1 MATASMAS
9 DFADATLAPLP
20 ALLPTLAPAWQRL
33 GQPGSWWSGAERLA
47 LAHEARAAR
56 DCALCAQRKQALSP
70 YSIDEHHVATREL
83 PAAAVD
89 AVHRIT
95 SDPGRLTVRF
105 YREAVAAGLLPEQV
119 VELTGVVALVTLGDT
134 LARACGAT
142 PLPLPRAVAGKPS
155 RVRLAG
161 ARVDDAWVPMVHPD
175 AAEGQLALMYQGSKS
190 LTGIVFNVMRAL
202 SAVPEESFGFFSPFL
217 VSYQM
222 VGELPDERLSHPQQ
236 ELLASTTSALNECFY

>member
-83 PAAAVD
+83 P
-89 AVHRIT
+89 
-95 SDPGRLTVRF
+95 
-105 YREAVAAGLLPEQV
+105 
-119 VELTGVVALVTLGDT
+119 
-134 LARACGAT
+134 
-142 PLPLPRAVAGKPS
+142 
-155 RVRLAG
+155 
-161 ARVDDAWVPMVHPD
+161 
-175 AAEGQLALMYQGSKS
+175 
-190 LTGIVFNVMRAL
+190 
-202 SAVPEESFGFFSPFL
+202 
-217 VSYQM
+217 
-222 VGELPDERLSHPQQ
+222 DERLSHPQQ